1 MDVVGSVRNMIKNGS
16 DIIVF
21 HNSRE
26 CHRIVLGVLKRH
38 IWNFH
43 ILQLFPL
50 LIIVGTRVGTYTDLV
65 SWFQISIIKSKGA
78 ILGAL
83 RIKRFKCGFPHLSL
97 PMKYGVILGF

>member
-1 MDVVGSVRNMIKNGS
+1 MDVVGSSTNMIINGS
-16 DIIVF
+16 DITRF
-21 HNSRE
+21 HNSRD

-38 IWNFH
+38 RWNLH

-50 LIIVGTRVGTYTDLV
+50 SIIVGTRVGTSKYLV

-83 RIKRFKCGFPHLSL
+83 GITRSKCGFPHLSL